1 MALLNSSSHSQLNTH
16 RHYLRPLEPS
26 TTTPLRRKV
35 STPRG
40 FPIHKFPISITF
52 SSSAPSTLPRHS
64 WALPSVHYRFHRPSA
79 SPPTVGPVDPP
90 AGDCALDSP
99 RRRRPEVRSEDGRHC
114 AAESSSTVS
123 SCLWERSSIPL
134 GRWCPGESANWLQR
148 LWTARSRPRS
158 MEGVDVAP
166 PYVDGMR
173 RVHGGGGDGCTWS
186 WMCPLFQKCSK
197 SSSLT
202 SLAEFVIIIINH
214 HPLGH
219 YSCMSHCPLHCHQQP
234 YQEWLYL
241 QLLAGKYSLSPKDT
255 QVGAPSL
262 SPPLCLLL

>member
-1 MALLNSSSHSQLNTH
+1 MLERVSDRKPAQVPSRSYPTNSATNWAPTHSLYGNSSSHKVIHKNNFPSAHSRLVHKMALLNSSSHSQLNTH

-134 GRWCPGESANWLQR
+134 GRWCPGEWAN
-148 LWTARSRPRS
+148 
-158 MEGVDVAP
+158 
-166 PYVDGMR
+166 
-173 RVHGGGGDGCTWS
+173 
-186 WMCPLFQKCSK
+186 
-197 SSSLT
+197 
-202 SLAEFVIIIINH
+202 
-214 HPLGH
+214 
-219 YSCMSHCPLHCHQQP
+219 
-234 YQEWLYL
+234 
-241 QLLAGKYSLSPKDT
+241 
-255 QVGAPSL
+255 
-262 SPPLCLLL
+262 